1 MPVADFHNK
10 KKNRANF
17 KLVYATMIILVYKRS
32 YDIKRLKQALS
43 GTYWKK
49 SIVWYMKL
57 SDKMYLDTKY
67 VKGTLNYEKCII
79 NL

>member
-1 MPVADFHNK
+1 MPVTDFHNK

-43 GTYWKK
+43 GTY
-49 SIVWYMKL
+49 
-57 SDKMYLDTKY
+57 
-67 VKGTLNYEKCII
+67 
-79 NL
+79 